1 MMENNKFENNNSE
14 CDFENLLEK
23 YREGGVELLK
33 ERKFI
38 TKEEIEEKFKGEK
51 VLVCDVYVKDIE
63 NHREGEY
70 FRDGNLYSIDHHAPL
85 KEFQQKISSANIA
98 IEYVKKYGSIAK
110 DFRVVTNHTDADSV
124 LACLIMRGVLP
135 PDERF
140 AKAAIAADH
149 TGEENEIADV
159 LQAIQYERDIELAV
173 RNLQLLLDGKP
184 LEKRAA
190 ELLKERNED
199 RIKAEKM
206 VGDEKIEKSGCV
218 CYVELDKKIDPNF
231 FIPLVPDAVIIMTF
245 SKHKDF
251 PDRLEARVRL
261 GEAGLEKGVSLLTIG
276 IESID
281 QNWGG
286 RWNAGSDKR
295 GGGTNLSCEEY
306 AYKLNDLL
314 QDYLNKKLNK

>member
-1 MMENNKFENNNSE
+1 MMENNKFENKNE
-14 CDFENLLEK
+14 YAFENLLEK

-38 TKEEIEEKFKGEK
+38 TKEEIENGFKDEK

-63 NHREGEY
+63 NHREGDH
-70 FRDGNLYSIDHHAPL
+70 FRDGNIYSIDHHAPL

-98 IEYVKKYGSIAK
+98 IEYVRNNGPIGK
-110 DFRVVTNHTDADSV
+110 DFKVITNHTDADSV

-135 PDERF
+135 PDDRF

-149 TGEENEIADV
+149 TGEKNEIADL

-173 RNLQLLLDGKP
+173 RNLQLLLDGEP

-190 ELLKERNED
+190 DLLKERDED

-206 VGDEKIEKSGCV
+206 VEEGNIQEIGGVS
-218 CYVELDKKIDPNF
+218 YVELEKKIDPNF
-231 FIPLVPDAVIIMTF
+231 FIPMIPGAMIIVTF
-245 SKHKDF
+245 SKHGDF
-251 PDRLEARVRL
+251 PERLETRVRL
-261 GEAGLEKGVSLLTIG
+261 GEAGLEKGVSLLELG
-276 IESID
+276 IEDID
-281 QNWGG
+281 PNWGG

-295 GGGTNLSCEEY
+295 GGGTDLLPDEY
-306 AYKLNDLL
+306 VRKLNDRL
-314 QDYLNKKLNK
+314 QDHLDKEGQ